1 MDDKWRL
8 LKTGKHDAATNMAI
22 DEVILLRQED
32 YPQPTLRL
40 YDWSEP
46 AFSFGY
52 FQKISN
58 EIDVTRCEAHGVELV
73 RRMTG
78 GGIVVHGW
86 DVTYSIVVPH
96 GNGVIP
102 GDISE
107 SYCWIANRLLDG
119 FHRIGVPAALQGGKS
134 RGSEVGPNTCLAN
147 PAVHDVM
154 LDGKKI
160 AGVSQRRNRVGAVY
174 QGYIALNM
182 PPAEILSLASKFPDY
197 QQTLSEKSTSINLR
211 RLYPKNR
218 REIEDAVITGF
229 KEVPSTQLD
238 TSALSTEELEAVRS
252 LAQSKYSTSE
262 WTYRR

>member
-1 MDDKWRL
+1 MDVKWRL

-40 YDWSEP
+40 YDWSQP

-58 EIDVTRCEAHGVELV
+58 EIDVARCETHGVELV

-102 GDISE
+102 GDISA
-107 SYCWIANRLLDG
+107 SYCWIANRLLNG
-119 FHRIGVPAALQGGKS
+119 FHRMGVPATLQGGKF
-134 RGSEVGPNTCLAN
+134 RASEVGPNTCLAN

-154 LDGKKI
+154 LHGKKI

-211 RLYPKNR
+211 RLCPKNR
-218 REIEDAVITGF
+218 REIEDAVVTGF